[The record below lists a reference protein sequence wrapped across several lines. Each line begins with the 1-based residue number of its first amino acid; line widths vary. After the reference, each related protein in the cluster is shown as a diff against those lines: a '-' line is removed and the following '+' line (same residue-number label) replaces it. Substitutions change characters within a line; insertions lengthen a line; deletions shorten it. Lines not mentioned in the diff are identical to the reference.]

1 MMQGPLHLQSLEKRN
16 ESRFTSTSKPSLRQ
30 IITQHRKLIDCDQ
43 EAGRE
48 MEYTAPP
55 KLLSSHSGRV
65 ILLNGFPGVGKFSI
79 GRSLFGMFDP
89 KHARF
94 IDNHLLIDPVQAII
108 PGRGA
113 DHKVLRRTFRQVAFD
128 ALTTIEDAS
137 TTLIF
142 TSCLSSS
149 KEDQQVFE
157 EYLAIASQRRVPLY
171 LFNISCDRREHHS
184 RLVTT
189 ERSTGSK
196 TKLVSPEILDD
207 MLDEHQLVKIAQN
220 ETTFPEFSA
229 RYMFE
234 LDSTYDSIE
243 ETASKIHRIVTQDLD
258 LTSTETPDIDD
269 NVPEDEQS
277 HR

>member
-1 MMQGPLHLQSLEKRN
+1 M
-16 ESRFTSTSKPSLRQ
+16 
-30 IITQHRKLIDCDQ
+30 D
-43 EAGRE
+43 
-48 MEYTAPP
+48 YTAPSKP
-55 KLLSSHSGRV
+55 LSSRSGRV

-79 GRSLFGMFDP
+79 GRRLFEMFDP

-113 DHKVLRRTFRQVAFD
+113 DHKALRHAFRQVAFD

-142 TSCLSSS
+142 TSCLSSL

-157 EYLAIASQRRVPLY
+157 EYLAMASRRRVPFF
-171 LFNISCDRREHHS
+171 LFNISCDREEHHS

-189 ERSTGSK
+189 ERTTGSK
-196 TKLVSPEILDD
+196 TKLVSLEILDD
-207 MLDEHQLVKIAQN
+207 MLDKHQLVTIVQN
-220 ETTFPEFSA
+220 KTTTPESSA

-234 LDSTYDSIE
+234 LDTTYDSIDE
-243 ETASKIHRIVTQDLD
+243 SATKIHRIVTQDVNL
-258 LTSTETPDIDD
+258 
-269 NVPEDEQS
+269 Q
-277 HR
+277 HRNS